1 MKFGDKLKTR
11 RKALGLTQE
20 EVAKRIGIS
29 RRSYNMYEQ
38 KEVFPRYEKTLE
50 KLADVLECEIEYLK
64 RDDKSFYTGGMF
76 TALDTMTTALGILS
90 VATNGVINSISKS
103 LSSFTDGESSK
114 EELSKSSDFLLQYEK
129 KQKKFQAIAMG
140 LIMEKLANQNIPF
153 TPGVNNNLDKIESK
167 PDQFLSIESESIN
180 SWWFSFWTRDEKLD
194 EEVIVFPSDRASLL
208 IGRYATI
215 SENPRRKVSIVVDDD
230 ELYQEL
236 IKFKNHNSFNGNMS
250 IILINIDKVELIR
263 EEYIALHRDAKDVSR
278 IAVVNQG
285 GDFWKRVKF
294 PNLLSLHTSS

>member
-285 GDFWKRVKF
+285 GDF
-294 PNLLSLHTSS
+294 